1 MTVLFYR
8 HQCCAAGTQLSEF
21 RRTVVELLGAD
32 GEPGVEG
39 DYEAICRLERLVGAH
54 KELTDLSRRLDEIT
68 APSRPSR

>member
-1 MTVLFYR
+1 M
-8 HQCCAAGTQLSEF
+8 
-21 RRTVVELLGAD
+21 ELLGAD